1 MKKIL
6 KNGLIA
12 GIILSIISYGGIFIA
27 ITFFPSVF
35 VEYNNPLF
43 SAGGGRDVMFFA
55 HAFIISL
62 ALSWV
67 WERYKK
73 IFKGSFVLRGVEF
86 GLVYTVTS
94 LVPVMWMSFSAMDI
108 TVAMVASWVFYGL
121 IQSMLAGII
130 FAKISP

>member
-1 MKKIL
+1 MKKII

-12 GIILSIISYGGIFIA
+12 GVLLSIISYGGIFIA
-27 ITFFPSVF
+27 ISFFPSVF

-43 SAGGGRDVMFFA
+43 SSGGGRDVMFFA

-67 WERYKK
+67 WERYKRL
-73 IFKGSFVLRGVEF
+73 FKGNIFLRGVEF
-86 GLVYTVTS
+86 GLVYTITS
-94 LVPVMWMSFSAMDI
+94 LLPVMWMNFSAMDI
-108 TVAMVASWVFYGL
+108 TVEMVASWLFYGL
-121 IQSMLAGII
+121 IQSVVAGII